1 MELPGF
7 VASKK
12 WIFKN
17 CGEMM
22 WFHMYILRPVSTY
35 LHFFFQV
42 GPDPSKNQHRQF
54 GLKTGRWKVEILKK
68 SENLTPLGTPF
79 FQRSS

>member
-35 LHFFFQV
+35 LHFFFEV
-42 GPDPSKNQHRQF
+42 GPHPSK
-54 GLKTGRWKVEILKK
+54 KTSTIWIKNRTLEG
-68 SENLTPLGTPF
+68 
-79 FQRSS
+79 